1 MFKRKSKTIQ
11 YDISDD
17 VLIYHYRQT
26 TREQRGI
33 IDKQDNLLNQK
44 NTLINEF
51 VKELYSNLKTDKQKI
66 DKLKELVNDYQSNH

>member
-17 VLIYHYRQT
+17 ALIYHYRQT

-33 IDKQDNLLNQK
+33 IDKQDEVLKRILELTEM
-44 NTLINEF
+44 NTYGNERAF
-51 VKELYSNLKTDKQKI
+51 LDKIKELAKTGIQ
-66 DKLKELVNDYQSNH
+66 H

>member
-1 MFKRKSKTIQ
+1 MFKRKNKTIQ

-33 IDKQDNLLNQK
+33 IDKQDEALKRILQLTEI
-44 NTLINEF
+44 NTYGNERAFLGKINE
-51 VKELYSNLKTDKQKI
+51 LAKTGIQ
-66 DKLKELVNDYQSNH
+66 H